1 MAKEDYF
8 LLLFIIFL
16 IISIFFVFTDILK
29 FKLGLDLAGGV
40 VLIYK
45 ADLKNVK
52 PEKRND
58 TLLAIKDLIE
68 RRINYLGVVEPSI
81 NYSQSGEIVVEIP
94 HIKDPEEAKRLI
106 GETPLLE
113 FRIPVEKGTTT
124 EFVPSELTGRFL
136 KTADVEINPNTGFPV
151 VALELDPQGAKIF
164 ENLTREY
171 LNKPIAIYLD
181 GQPIS
186 APIVRD
192 VIPNGRAIIEGKF
205 TYQEAQDLARKLKQ
219 GALPVSITLIGQ
231 SVINPLLGKQF
242 LDLAIKSGIIGT
254 ILVLVFMLVYYRL
267 QGLIADIAL
276 IFYIFFNLFLYKLLG
291 ITLSLSG
298 ITGLILSI
306 GMAVDANILI
316 AERMKEERR
325 RGLKVEEYTKLA
337 FERAWSSIR
346 DSNFTTILSCIII
359 YALTSSFVRGFAL
372 TLGLGV
378 LISMLTAVFFTR
390 ILTFKITKKFY
401 K

>member
-1 MAKEDYF
+1 MKREDYF
-8 LLLFIIFL
+8 IFSIIILLL
-16 IISIFFVFTDILK
+16 ISIFFTFTNILK

-52 PEKRND
+52 QEERND
-58 TLLAIKDLIE
+58 ILLSVKDLIE
-68 RRINYLGVVEPSI
+68 RRINYLGVVESSI
-81 NYSQSGEIVVEIP
+81 SYSQSGEITVEIP
-94 HIKDPEEAKRLI
+94 GIKDPEEAKRLI

-151 VALELDPQGAKIF
+151 VSLELDSKGAKIF

-181 GQPIS
+181 GEPIS

-192 VIPNGRAIIEGKF
+192 IITNGRAIIEGKF

-231 SVINPLLGKQF
+231 SVVNPLLGKQF
-242 LDLAIKSGIIGT
+242 LDFAIKGGMIGT
-254 ILVLVFMLVYYRL
+254 ILVLIFMLFYYRL

-316 AERMKEERR
+316 AERMKEEKKK
-325 RGLKVEEYTKLA
+325 GLKIEEYTRLA
-337 FERAWSSIR
+337 FERAWPSIR
-346 DSNFTTILSCIII
+346 DSNFTTILSCMII
-359 YALTSSFVRGFAL
+359 YSLTSSFVRGFAL
-372 TLGLGV
+372 TLGMGV

-390 ILTFKITKKFY
+390 ILTFKITKKFA

>member
-1 MAKEDYF
+1 MTKEDYF
-8 LLLFIIFL
+8 LFSIIILL
-16 IISIFFVFTDILK
+16 IISVFFVFTNILK
-29 FKLGLDLAGGV
+29 YKLGLDLAGGV

-52 PEKRND
+52 PQERND
-58 TLLAIKDLIE
+58 ILLAVKDLIE
-68 RRINYLGVVEPSI
+68 RRINYLGVIESSI

-94 HIKDPEEAKRLI
+94 SIKDPEEAKRLI

-113 FRIPVEKGTTT
+113 FRVPVEKGTTT
-124 EFVPSELTGRFL
+124 EFVPSELTGRYL

-151 VALELDPQGAKIF
+151 VALELDSQGAKIF
-164 ENLTREY
+164 EKLTREY

-192 VIPNGRAIIEGKF
+192 IIPNGRAIIEGKF

-231 SVINPLLGKQF
+231 YVINPLLGKQF
-242 LDLAIKSGIIGT
+242 LDFAIKGGIIGT
-254 ILVLVFMLVYYRL
+254 ILVLVFMLAYYRL
-267 QGLIADIAL
+267 QGLVADIAL

-316 AERMKEERR
+316 AERMKEERK

-337 FERAWSSIR
+337 FERAWPSIR
-346 DSNFTTILSCIII
+346 DSNSTTILSCIII
-359 YALTSSFVRGFAL
+359 YSLTSSFVRGFAL
-372 TLGLGV
+372 TLGMGV

-390 ILTFKITKKFY
+390 ILTLKITKKFS

>member
-1 MAKEDYF
+1 MTKEDYF
-8 LLLFIIFL
+8 LFSIIILL
-16 IISIFFVFTDILK
+16 IISIFFVFTNILK
-29 FKLGLDLAGGV
+29 YKLGLDLAGGV

-52 PEKRND
+52 PQERND
-58 TLLAIKDLIE
+58 ILLAVKDLIE
-68 RRINYLGVVEPSI
+68 RRINYLGVIESSI

-94 HIKDPEEAKRLI
+94 SIKDPEEAKRLI

-113 FRIPVEKGTTT
+113 FRVPVEKGTTT
-124 EFVPSELTGRFL
+124 EFVPSELTGRYL

-151 VALELDPQGAKIF
+151 VALELDSQGAKIF
-164 ENLTREY
+164 EKLTREY

-192 VIPNGRAIIEGKF
+192 IIPNGRAIIEGKF

-231 SVINPLLGKQF
+231 YVVNPLLGKQF
-242 LDLAIKSGIIGT
+242 LDFAIKGGIIGT
-254 ILVLVFMLVYYRL
+254 ILVLVFMLAYYRL
-267 QGLIADIAL
+267 QGLVANIAL

-316 AERMKEERR
+316 AERMKEERK

-337 FERAWSSIR
+337 FERAWPSIR
-346 DSNFTTILSCIII
+346 DSNSTTILSCIII
-359 YALTSSFVRGFAL
+359 YSLTSSFVRGFAL
-372 TLGLGV
+372 TLGMGV

-390 ILTFKITKKFY
+390 ILTLKITKKFS

>member
-1 MAKEDYF
+1 MTKEDYF
-8 LLLFIIFL
+8 LFSIIILL
-16 IISIFFVFTDILK
+16 IISVFFVFTNILK
-29 FKLGLDLAGGV
+29 YKLGLDLAGGV

-52 PEKRND
+52 PQERND
-58 TLLAIKDLIE
+58 ILLAVKDLIE
-68 RRINYLGVVEPSI
+68 RRINYLGVIESSI

-94 HIKDPEEAKRLI
+94 SIKDPEEAKRLI

-113 FRIPVEKGTTT
+113 FRVPVEKGTTT
-124 EFVPSELTGRFL
+124 EFVPSELTGRYL

-151 VALELDPQGAKIF
+151 VALELDSQGAKIF
-164 ENLTREY
+164 EKLTREY

-192 VIPNGRAIIEGKF
+192 IILNGRAIIEGKF

-231 SVINPLLGKQF
+231 YVVNPLLGKQF
-242 LDLAIKSGIIGT
+242 LDLAIKGGIIGT
-254 ILVLVFMLVYYRL
+254 ILVLVFMLAYYRL
-267 QGLIADIAL
+267 QGLVADIAL

-291 ITLSLSG
+291 ITLSLSA

-316 AERMKEERR
+316 AERMKEERK

-337 FERAWSSIR
+337 FERAWPSIR
-346 DSNFTTILSCIII
+346 DSNSTTILSCIII
-359 YALTSSFVRGFAL
+359 YSLTSSFVRGFAL
-372 TLGLGV
+372 TLGMGV

-390 ILTFKITKKFY
+390 ILTLKITKKFS

>member
-136 KTADVEINPNTGFPV
+136 KTAEVEINPNTGFPV

>member
-58 TLLAIKDLIE
+58 TLLAVKDLIE

-136 KTADVEINPNTGFPV
+136 KTAEVEINPNTGFPV

-192 VIPNGRAIIEGKF
+192 IIPNGRAIIEGKF

-325 RGLKVEEYTKLA
+325 MGLKVEEYTKLA

-359 YALTSSFVRGFAL
+359 YSLTSSFVRGFAL

-390 ILTFKITKKFY
+390 ILTFKITKKFS